1 MALKKLDTEALARKQ
16 NRLNAE
22 EGDGADDVLPLE
34 TYVTT
39 HDIYI
44 FYFNLYFCFYLI
56 LNYLFYTYFIV
67 FCFIVF

>member
-44 FYFNLYFCFYLI
+44 FILI
-56 LNYLFYTYFIV
+56 FIFV
-67 FCFIVF
+67 FI